1 VRSGALSVARYR
13 PVDLAGA
20 AAAASR
26 YHDPRDAPAFQT
38 RGTLGERVNQK
49 DQTAYAAGD
58 ERATP
63 ALGEPATL
71 AALRMKLLRFA
82 TLQLGDKHLAEDA
95 VQEALLGALSNL
107 RSFRG
112 EAALNTWVFS
122 ILKNKIADQ
131 LRQRTRRPEIS
142 EAFDGNDAEETLSA
156 FDDRGMWKSTHRPAT
171 WADPESAV
179 VDHQFWRVFEACLE
193 HLPGQQARLFMMREF
208 VQLETDEICQ
218 ALAIKPG
225 NLNVT
230 LHRARLKLRNCL
242 QQNWFAAG
250 ETPC

>member
-1 VRSGALSVARYR
+1 MMSPTLSLDCRWPIR
-13 PVDLAGA
+13 PAGA
-20 AAAASR
+20 VAVASR
-26 YHDPRDAPAFQT
+26 YHASRSASAFQT
-38 RGTLGERVNQK
+38 RTIVRERVSQT
-49 DQTAYAAGD
+49 DQTPFEPADAEAA
-58 ERATP
+58 P

-71 AALRMKLLRFA
+71 TALRVKLLRFA
-82 TLQLGDKHLAEDA
+82 TLQLGDPHLAEDA
-95 VQEALLGALSNL
+95 VQEALLGALNNL

-131 LRQRTRRPEIS
+131 LRQRIRRPEVS
-142 EAFDGNDAEETLSA
+142 ETFDGNDAEDVISA
-156 FDDRGMWKSTHRPAT
+156 FDDRGMWNATARPAA

-179 VDHQFWRVFEACLE
+179 LDHQFWRVFEACLE

-225 NLNVT
+225 NLNVA
-230 LHRARLKLRNCL
+230 LHRARLKLRDCL
-242 QQNWFAAG
+242 QQHWFTAG